1 LLAIEGSGAVD
12 LGELGPLLGLVLI
25 GYALGALAFRR
36 LDQRRFATVV
46 IALVICTGVASV
58 LAGLL

>member
-1 LLAIEGSGAVD
+1 V
-12 LGELGPLLGLVLI
+12 V

-46 IALVICTGVASV
+46 IVLVICTGVASI
-58 LAGLL
+58 AGGIL

>member
-1 LLAIEGSGAVD
+1 V
-12 LGELGPLLGLVLI
+12 V
-25 GYALGALAFRR
+25 AFRR
-36 LDQRRFATVV
+36 LDQRRFAAVV